1 MGMTMI
7 EITKQ
12 DRIDDAAREDDEIL
26 IRRFVAAVG
35 YDYIQ
40 HHKKH
45 TAQIHPDFSEE
56 TLVFWNE
63 IKSRLKGTVVLDFDR
78 EGALAE
84 LRENYTTQKEL
95 SQRADYSSSY
105 HFGLKNGYSDAI
117 SIIEKHTRGDHNGM
131 DKA

>member
-1 MGMTMI
+1 MI

-12 DRIDDAAREDDEIL
+12 DRIDAAAREDDEML

-35 YDYIQ
+35 YDYIR

-56 TLVFWNE
+56 TLVVWNE

-84 LRENYTTQKEL
+84 LRESGKEQAKL
-95 SQRADYSSSY
+95 CETADFTSSY
-105 HFGLKNGYSDAI
+105 HFGLKQAYYDAMR
-117 SIIEKHTRGDHNGM
+117 IIENHTKKGEQDEG
-131 DKA
+131 

>member
-1 MGMTMI
+1 MI

-12 DRIDDAAREDDEIL
+12 DRIDDAAREDDEML

-40 HHKKH
+40 HHKKQ

-63 IKSRLKGTVVLDFDR
+63 IESRLKGTVVLNFDR
-78 EGALAE
+78 EGAIAE
-84 LRENYTTQKEL
+84 LRENGKRQAEICKT
-95 SQRADYSSSY
+95 ADFTSSY
-105 HFGLKNGYSDAI
+105 HFGLKQAYYDAMR
-117 SIIEKHTRGDHNGM
+117 IIENHTKKGNSHD
-131 DKA
+131 D

>member
-1 MGMTMI
+1 MI

-12 DRIDDAAREDDEIL
+12 DRMDDAAREDDEML

-56 TLVFWNE
+56 TLVFWDE

-84 LRENYTTQKEL
+84 LREKGKEQAKL
-95 SQRADYSSSY
+95 CQTADFTSSY
-105 HFGLKNGYSDAI
+105 HFGLKQAYYDAMR
-117 SIIEKHTRGDHNGM
+117 IIENHTKKGNSHD
-131 DKA
+131 D

>member
-1 MGMTMI
+1 MI

-12 DRIDDAAREDDEIL
+12 DRMDDAAREDDEML

-56 TLVFWNE
+56 TLVFWDE

-78 EGALAE
+78 EGVLAE
-84 LRENYTTQKEL
+84 LRENGKEQAKL
-95 SQRADYSSSY
+95 CQTADFTSSY
-105 HFGLKNGYSDAI
+105 HFGLKQAYYDAMR
-117 SIIEKHTRGDHNGM
+117 IIENHTKKGNSHD
-131 DKA
+131 D

>member
-1 MGMTMI
+1 MI

-12 DRIDDAAREDDEIL
+12 DRIDDAAREDDEML
-26 IRRFVAAVG
+26 IRRFVASVG
-35 YDYIQ
+35 YDYIR

-84 LRENYTTQKEL
+84 LRENGKEQAKL
-95 SQRADYSSSY
+95 CQTADFTSSY
-105 HFGLKNGYSDAI
+105 HFGLKQAYYGAMR
-117 SIIEKHTRGDHNGM
+117 IIENYTKKGSSHD
-131 DKA
+131 D